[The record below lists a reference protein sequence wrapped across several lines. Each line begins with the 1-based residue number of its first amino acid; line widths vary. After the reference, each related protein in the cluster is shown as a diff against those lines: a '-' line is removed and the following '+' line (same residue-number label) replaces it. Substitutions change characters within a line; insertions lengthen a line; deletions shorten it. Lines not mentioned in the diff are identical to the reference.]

1 MKCYKKKDLNNHHW
15 SYYEITFRR
24 NLGLYLYSCIVV
36 CNYPCVFC
44 RAIFNGGYV
53 QNYYHYIYG
62 GVLLIMSI
70 PLIVVL
76 GLIYACLA
84 VDLFLKGNTPLAVCY
99 FSSVIG
105 NFGAYMMVAK

>member
-1 MKCYKKKDLNNHHW
+1 MRAQQKKK
-15 SYYEITFRR
+15 SFF
-24 NLGLYLYSCIVV
+24 GLEDTSRIE
-36 CNYPCVFC
+36 
-44 RAIFNGGYV
+44 
-53 QNYYHYIYG
+53 
-62 GVLLIMSI
+62 MSI
-70 PLIVVL
+70 PLIVIL